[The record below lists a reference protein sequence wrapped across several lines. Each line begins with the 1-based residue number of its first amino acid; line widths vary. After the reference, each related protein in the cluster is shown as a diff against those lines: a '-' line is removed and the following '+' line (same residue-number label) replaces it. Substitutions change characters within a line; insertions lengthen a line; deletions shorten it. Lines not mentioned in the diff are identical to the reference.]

1 MITGA
6 AGCDGS
12 LLVVRLLALGC
23 EVVDAACFIGTYPR
37 ECKLHNLE
45 RAASAGDFRLVEGD
59 CHDYHVVIHGTS
71 WLPGC
76 AKETTYRNCATN
88 GGLLQAALRTDSSC
102 GGYGLR
108 LTAGPWQLSRGVSGR
123 YR

>member
-1 MITGA
+1 VSQIKGNSTVGRTLITGT

-45 RAASAGDFRLVEGD
+45 RAASAGGFRLVEGD
-59 CHDYHVVIHGTS
+59 YHDYHVVIHGTS

-76 AKETTYRNCATN
+76 AKETTYRNCQRTAACSRPHSGQTPPAGAT
-88 GGLLQAALRTDSSC
+88 
-102 GGYGLR
+102 GY
-108 LTAGPWQLSRGVSGR
+108 A
-123 YR
+123 